1 MYFPLSCRAC
11 SSLHRKTPLL
21 HVHGLP
27 LSLSK
32 LEKRSQEFLHA
43 ALFRHRR
50 STWDSLSP
58 SFHVPETNP
67 ATVSQRAIISPPPPA
82 AKENGSFCHTAP
94 SSFCSSGKTS
104 ALSMFMSSA
113 NACSPF
119 QTGKKFADITIK
131 SLMFLCT
138 DTFTMASGWTRRG
151 FREHTHQ
158 GSYSSWKV

>member
-1 MYFPLSCRAC
+1 MYTVCPFLSQNLK
-11 SSLHRKTPLL
+11 SVS
-21 HVHGLP
+21 
-27 LSLSK
+27 
-32 LEKRSQEFLHA
+32 
-43 ALFRHRR
+43 RR
-50 STWDSLSP
+50 SFMQRFSVIGEVPGIHFSP

-119 QTGKKFADITIK
+119 QTGKKFADIKIK
-131 SLMFLCT
+131 SLMFLCS
-138 DTFTMASGWTRRG
+138 DTFTMARGWTRRG